1 MKLSLSWIFDH
12 LEADMSQIDSNHLIA
27 QFNRTTAEIEHSYT
41 IQSDVTS
48 MHCVRV
54 INSTVDKI
62 TTTCPASGEN
72 YILPTRSDVVIGQW
86 YLIKQ
91 DGNTIRWCTATDL
104 GGSKEYLIPA
114 IEGQE
119 IGLTDAWRSQLE
131 LHDVILDIDNKSI
144 NNRPDLWGHRGIAR
158 EIGAM
163 LDIPLKPL
171 ELAQI
176 PITTQETVA
185 GYTIANHAERGCKRF
200 AALILP
206 SCQPRPCP
214 LWMAHRLI
222 RVDARVINCMVD
234 ATNYVMFDLGQ
245 PLHAFDAHKLAGNT
259 LTATYA
265 HAGQSMTLLDGHEIS
280 LASED
285 MVISDAQ
292 GSVALAGIMG
302 GQRTAITSSTNALV
316 VEAASFDA
324 STIRTTAMRYKK
336 RTDASARFEK
346 SLDPNQN
353 TVALQ
358 RFALLIEQSGVIDKT
373 LGTIISCGADMQ
385 PGHIELTHA
394 YIQDRLGINIEHS
407 FIIKTLTKLGFE
419 CREHEGNYHITVPTF
434 RATKDV
440 LISED
445 IVEEIARL
453 WGYNYIA
460 PQLPVHQAKPHDLRP
475 LQRLRII
482 KNMLAHSCGMT
493 ELSCY
498 PFFDTSFLHIMQWQP
513 ADVIRV
519 QNPVSEN
526 WTMLASS
533 LIPMLLR
540 AVHENYTNH
549 DSVRFFQV
557 GRVWKKNSDG
567 SITEENRVAGVFFD
581 KKQPISFYDTQHYLQ
596 QLFDVLAVDVTWNK
610 ADETAEPWYLAHQTA
625 RIAIH
630 DTTVGYLGVIN
641 PLLVAHIVEGYATL
655 FECNV
660 TELMHSPIDQ
670 LHYKPLSKYPAVH
683 RDISVL
689 IPMRYTAYDIQQAIS
704 SMHPLITNI
713 ALLDFFEKAEWG
725 AQRSLTFRYT
735 LQSLS
740 KTLTTQ
746 EIDAIHASIIQEL
759 HTTFQAVIR

>member
-1 MKLSLSWIFDH
+1 MKLSLAWIFDH
-12 LEADMSQIDSNHLIA
+12 LDADVSQIDSKHLIT
-27 QFNRTTAEIEHSYT
+27 QFNRTTAEIEHTYT
-41 IQSDVTS
+41 VQNNVTG
-48 MHCVRV
+48 MHCVCV
-54 INSTVDKI
+54 INSTRDAI
-62 TTTCPASGEN
+62 TTTCPSLEKN
-72 YILPTRSDVVIGQW
+72 YILPPRPDVITGQW
-86 YLIKQ
+86 YLIKE
-91 DGNTIRWCTATDL
+91 DGNTVHWCAATDL
-104 GGSKEYLIPA
+104 GGTKEYLIPA

-119 IGLTDAWRSQLE
+119 IGLTNAWRSQLE
-131 LHDVILDIDNKSI
+131 MHDIILDIDNKSI

-171 ELAQI
+171 DLVQVS
-176 PITTQETVA
+176 ITTEKTVA
-185 GYTIANHAERGCKRF
+185 GYTIAHHAERGCKRF
-200 AALILP
+200 AALVLP
-206 SCQPRPCP
+206 SCQPRPCQ

-222 RVDARVINCMVD
+222 RIDARVINCIVD

-245 PLHAFDAHKLAGNT
+245 PLHAFDAHKLVDHT
-259 LTATYA
+259 LMTAYA
-265 HAGQSMTLLDGHEIS
+265 HAGQSMTLLDGQEIK
-280 LASED
+280 LTSED
-285 MVISDAQ
+285 MVISD
-292 GSVALAGIMG
+292 GEGPVALAGIMG

-346 SLDPNQN
+346 SLDPNHN
-353 TVALQ
+353 TIALQ
-358 RFALLIEQSGVIDKT
+358 RFALLIEQSGVINNQS
-373 LGTIISCGADMQ
+373 GTIVSSGSDMQ
-385 PGHIELTHA
+385 PGHIELSHA
-394 YIQDRLGINIEHS
+394 YIQDRLGIKIEGS
-407 FIIKTLTKLGFE
+407 FVIKTLTKLGFE
-419 CREHEGNYHITVPTF
+419 CREHEGDYHITVPTF

-440 LISED
+440 LIPED

-475 LQRLRII
+475 LQRLRTI

-513 ADVIRV
+513 SDVVRV

-526 WTMLASS
+526 WSMLASS

-549 DSVRFFQV
+549 DTLRFFQV

-567 SITEENRVAGVFFD
+567 TITEENRVAGVFFD

-596 QLFDVLAVDVTWNK
+596 QLFNVLKVDVTWHK
-610 ADETAEPWYLAHQTA
+610 AHETAEPWYLAHQTA

-630 DTTVGYLGVIN
+630 DTTLGYLGVIN
-641 PLLVAHIVEGYATL
+641 PLLVTLITEGYATL
-655 FECNV
+655 FECNA
-660 TELMHSPIDQ
+660 TDLLHSPLDELQ
-670 LHYKPLSKYPAVH
+670 YKPLSKYPAVH

-704 SMHPLITNI
+704 NMHPLITHI
-713 ALLDFFEKAEWG
+713 TLLDFFEKAEWG